1 MYFKKGEFAYCPL
14 PADIVFILTPCLF
27 RLLSIPFI
35 LLKSGIFSNMGKK
48 KAEKRQQCFSGEPSN
63 FSACFLL
70 ICANCESYI
79 AVFFFLKHA
88 ELLSFFC
95 DHIAVPDSNM
105 SIWDKNSC
113 PAISTVLHFQGHH
126 SDNCLHIFAFC
137 TVVPV
142 RTLDFQPN
150 CCPQTSIFDKNAKSN
165 TTYYYLPVRVKSHVL
180 LLTGT
185 CKITCTC
192 TCTCTCWYLN
202 LAPGTKFNV
211 HVLL

>member
-1 MYFKKGEFAYCPL
+1 MPPPSRYRFHIDLCPL
-14 PADIVFILTPCLF
+14 HIAVHTFHIAEIRDFQQY
-27 RLLSIPFI
+27 
-35 LLKSGIFSNMGKK
+35 GEK
-48 KAEKRQQCFSGEPSN
+48 KAKKRQQCFSREPSN

-165 TTYYYLPVRVKSHVL
+165 TTYYYLPVHVKSHVL